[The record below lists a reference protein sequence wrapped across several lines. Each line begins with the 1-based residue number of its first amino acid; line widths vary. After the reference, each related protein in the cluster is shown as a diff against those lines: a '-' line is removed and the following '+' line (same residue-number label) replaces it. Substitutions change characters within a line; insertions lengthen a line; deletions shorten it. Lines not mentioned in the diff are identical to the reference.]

1 MDFRSLGSCIL
12 SSLHPKE
19 KCRQVDGGRVKDRK
33 KKRRNDDEK
42 KEKRKWREKEKMK
55 RGKKEYRRAGMGQ
68 PETSVSSSSL
78 EQPRLLQCHHKI
90 KHS

>member
-1 MDFRSLGSCIL
+1 MLGSCIL

-19 KCRQVDGGRVKDRK
+19 KKYRQVDGGMRRVKDRK

-55 RGKKEYRRAGMGQ
+55 RGKKECRRAGMGQ

-78 EQPRLLQCHHKI
+78 EQPHLLQCYHKI